1 MRYSNINKEKAN
13 GVVYT
18 PKSMAEY
25 LAKEMVKYKARGES
39 NTIRILDPAIG
50 KGELVIALLNIIS
63 LSYTHIE
70 VVGYETDAEV
80 CVETSAE
87 LSRLFPKSRF
97 R

>member
-50 KGELVIALLNIIS
+50 KGELVIALLNII
-63 LSYTHIE
+63 I
-70 VVGYETDAEV
+70 DIKQ
-80 CVETSAE
+80 
-87 LSRLFPKSRF
+87 RR
-97 R
+97 